1 VGKLQGSLKPL
12 KERYKLHMFP
22 SVLASR
28 FLDVP
33 GLYKGQAC
41 TEFGHAERPELW
53 RRAPTNVLSTPGDL
67 GSKCSQHPQDSK
79 GNLPQDVKRKK
90 ERSKPTGVYLHTCCW
105 QARPRDH
112 NSKATPTPN
121 PQGKVGQQQRRG
133 WALRNPVRTFR
144 PLMRDLRGHLSRK
157 RQHPLPSQSETP
169 LGMEQGCHSEASLHP
184 EAN

>member
-1 VGKLQGSLKPL
+1 MGVNQGVIESETHRVPAEKWRETERLRERERVRERETERETEGLRDGDREMESGLCVGKLQGSLKPL

-121 PQGKVGQQQRRG
+121 PQ
-133 WALRNPVRTFR
+133 
-144 PLMRDLRGHLSRK
+144 MC
-157 RQHPLPSQSETP
+157 PLPS
-169 LGMEQGCHSEASLHP
+169 
-184 EAN
+184 

>member
-1 VGKLQGSLKPL
+1 MGKLQGSLKPL

-67 GSKCSQHPQDSK
+67 GSKCSQHPQESK
-79 GNLPQDVKRKK
+79 GNLPQEPKRKK
-90 ERSKPTGVYLHTCCW
+90 EGSKPAGVLSPHLLLAS
-105 QARPRDH
+105 QAKRPPFQGYSD
-112 NSKATPTPN
+112 SKSPN
-121 PQGKVGQQQRRG
+121 VSTAIMNIDSVGWKG
-133 WALRNPVRTFR
+133 WPAAKER
-144 PLMRDLRGHLSRK
+144 MG
-157 RQHPLPSQSETP
+157 
-169 LGMEQGCHSEASLHP
+169 P
-184 EAN
+184 EKSC

>member
-1 VGKLQGSLKPL
+1 MRPTGSQQRNGEREIDIERERDGGTERRRERNGEGLCVGKLQGSLKPL

-121 PQGKVGQQQRRG
+121 PQ
-133 WALRNPVRTFR
+133 
-144 PLMRDLRGHLSRK
+144 MC
-157 RQHPLPSQSETP
+157 PLPS
-169 LGMEQGCHSEASLHP
+169 
-184 EAN
+184 